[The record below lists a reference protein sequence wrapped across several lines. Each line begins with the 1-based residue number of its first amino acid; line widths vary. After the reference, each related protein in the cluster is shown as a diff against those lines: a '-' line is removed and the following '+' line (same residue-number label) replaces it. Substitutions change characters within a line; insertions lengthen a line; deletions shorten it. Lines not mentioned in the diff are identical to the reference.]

1 MTTADVKKR
10 LRSVRYVGLRIKT
23 LEERKEREMLRV
35 TNITQSYENV
45 TGIHASGGHGD
56 MMAAYVTSV
65 DQINEEIAELKD
77 SQTKAAGM
85 IRHVTSHRAATV
97 AEMYYIDCMTWKEI
111 ASALSYSERRVYEL
125 HGVALQEI
133 AAYYTDTEDPR

>member
-10 LRSVRYVGLRIKT
+10 LGSVRYVGLRIKT
-23 LEERKEREMLRV
+23 LEERKERDLLRV

-45 TGIHASGGHGD
+45 TGIHASSGHGD
-56 MMAAYVTSV
+56 MMAAYVASV
-65 DQINEEIAELKD
+65 DQINEEIAKLKD
-77 SQTKAAGM
+77 SQVKAAGM

-97 AEMYYIDCMTWKEI
+97 AEMYYINCMTWKEI
-111 ASALSYSERRVYEL
+111 ASAIGYSERRVYEL

-133 AAYYTDTEDPR
+133 AAYYTDTEDPQ